1 MSTINSKNVQVGTSN
16 VAAENF
22 TLYQPS
28 TPDGTVRLG
37 VGNSGATTADVVT
50 VNSSGNVGIGTSSP
64 TVKLDVSGSLA
75 VSGAISGAVVATQ
88 SDQET
93 ATSITTLVTPGRQQF
108 HPSAAKGWVKAA
120 SNGTSAVSFNVS
132 SITDGGVGRVVVN
145 WTVPFSSAN
154 YVALGTAQ
162 KSTSL
167 SAATTLI
174 VQERTDSTASACHM
188 DIIDSSGTAFQDPNY
203 TNIAAWGDQ

>member
-1 MSTINSKNVQVGTSN
+1 MSTVKANNVQVGQSGTATN
-16 VAAENF
+16 NF

-37 VGNSGATTADVVT
+37 VGNAGATTADVAIFS
-50 VNSSGNVGIGTSSP
+50 SSG
-64 TVKLDVSGSLA
+64 
-75 VSGAISGAVVATQ
+75 ISGAVVATQ

-93 ATSITTLVTPGRQQF
+93 ATSTTTLVTPGRQQF

-120 SNGTSAVSFNVS
+120 SNGGSAVSFNVS
-132 SITDGGVGRVVVN
+132 SVTDGGVGRVVVN

-154 YVALGTAQ
+154 YIALGTAQ
-162 KSTSL
+162 YSTSL

-174 VQERTDSTASACHM
+174 VQERTDTTASACHM